1 MLSRMAETPV
11 TELIRRTPL
20 FSTLDDREL
29 KEVAA
34 SMKERTFAAG
44 KEIVEEGKT
53 GVGFFVIESGT
64 ANVSVGGNHIRTLH
78 DGDYFGEIALIAD
91 TPRTATITAETELR
105 CYGMASWDFRPLVEK
120 NAALAWKLL
129 QVMAQ
134 RASAL

>member
-1 MLSRMAETPV
+1 MAERPLV
-11 TELIRRTPL
+11 DLIRRTPL
-20 FSTLDDREL
+20 FSSLDDKEL

-34 SMKERTFAAG
+34 SMKERTYPSG
-44 KEIVEEGKT
+44 KVVVEEGKT

-64 ANVSVGGNHIRTLH
+64 ASVTVGGSPVRTLR

-91 TPRTATITAETELR
+91 TVRTATITAETELR

-120 NAALAWKLL
+120 NAPLAWKLL
-129 QVMAQ
+129 QVMAR